1 MSDFDNDNDLFGKPE
16 EQTEDFID
24 ELDSLKDI
32 LDGDFESGLPDTE
45 EELEKA
51 IADALKNVTNEVIP
65 VVPTEESMPIAEEIE
80 IPVEALVIKETPVAE
95 DTLATVEE
103 PAPEVTEKNEQLEL
117 PEDKHPPEEEVIPPL
132 LNEVV
137 FTSDQLPEVGQ
148 ELLATTADVADSSAP
163 VMEREELEILV
174 ETLIERE
181 IPRFREELK
190 DILMVEME
198 RLFPRT

>member
-1 MSDFDNDNDLFGKPE
+1 MSDLDNHNDLTGKPE

-65 VVPTEESMPIAEEIE
+65 VVPTEESMPIAEEFE
-80 IPVEALVIKETPVAE
+80 IYEEASVLKETSVAE
-95 DTLATVEE
+95 DTLATVED
-103 PAPEVTEKNEQLEL
+103 EL
-117 PEDKHPPEEEVIPPL
+117 PPEEEVIPPL
-132 LNEVV
+132 LDEVV
-137 FTSDQLPEVGQ
+137 FTSDQLPEEDQ
-148 ELLATTADVADSSAP
+148 ELLLATADVADSSAP
-163 VMEREELEILV
+163 AIERDELEILV

-190 DILMVEME
+190 DKLMAEME
-198 RLFPRT
+198 RLFPAIK